1 MGFFAGAQ
9 AKLYALGALLAAAA
23 VAWLRIKTL
32 ETQRDNARKKAKI
45 FKAQRDQER
54 SNAKTDKQIRLDRSA
69 ANKKARQDIRDGKV
83 PDSLGADLNDFD

>member
-9 AKLYALGALLAAAA
+9 AKLYAFGALLAAAGA
-23 VAWLRIKTL
+23 AYLRIKYL
-32 ETQRDNARKKAKI
+32 ETSRDNARKKAKI

-54 SNAKTDKQIRLDRSA
+54 SNSAIDKQVRIDRNA
-69 ANKKARQDIRDGKV
+69 ANKKARQDIRAGKV

>member
-9 AKLYALGALLAAAA
+9 AKLYAFGALLAAAG
-23 VAWLRIKTL
+23 VAWLRIKSL
-32 ETQRDNARKKAKI
+32 EAQRDSSRKKAKI

-54 SNAKTDKQIRLDRSA
+54 TNAANTKQIRKDRNV

-83 PDSLGADLNDFD
+83 PDSLGANLTDFD